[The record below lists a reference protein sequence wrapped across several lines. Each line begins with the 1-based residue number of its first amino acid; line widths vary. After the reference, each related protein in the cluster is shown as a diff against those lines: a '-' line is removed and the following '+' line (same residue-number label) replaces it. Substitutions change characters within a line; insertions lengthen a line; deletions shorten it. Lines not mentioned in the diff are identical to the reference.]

1 MKKTKTKRFNFLL
14 SIVALLLICC
24 VAFVGCSNDADT
36 SGSFTPQQPPQQN
49 QMDYLGGGGTGV
61 VPTEV
66 SYSTNENSV
75 VDASTIDLSSYK
87 NDIADSLEG
96 IETLTLNSDG
106 SVEITSAGSYIL
118 TGEYSGGITIS
129 SNVAKDETIH
139 LYLNNATISSATSSG
154 VVKSD
159 NKINLII
166 TVLDGTTNSISTT
179 AEGENALQVKG
190 TLVINGSGTLSINGS
205 STDSSAIKVSKT
217 CTIVDATVNLS
228 STKHGISA
236 ETIQC
241 EDATII
247 VSSAT
252 KDGLHS
258 ECDFDNKKGN
268 TYDFTLET
276 GYVYLKNAK
285 YTCTVNGDG
294 IQADTFVYIEGG
306 ETNITTEGEFV
317 QYSDSNKTTY
327 DLEDD
332 DFRYIKN
339 GSSYQKVAD
348 DYKGSLSSRYALTQS
363 SKGIKVGEIEYD
375 TDGDDIDDAVVES
388 DGYTIYLN
396 GGTYVINSTDDAIHT
411 NSGNT
416 FIKDGNFTIN
426 TNDDAIMSDLLT
438 EIDGGTINIQS
449 SYEGIEGAYV
459 KITNG
464 TITIFS
470 SDDGI
475 NSASDDT
482 SITEYIIITGGTI
495 TVDANGDGLDSNGS
509 ILISG
514 GTITVC
520 GPTSNADGALDAEN
534 GIIVNGGTLVAYS
547 SLGMV
552 ETPSQNSSQYVVSYG
567 QTSNIASNSTV
578 IIKDSNGNEVVSFT
592 TTKISG
598 SIIVSCPEF
607 KNGETYTLYIGSN
620 LISTF
625 TISNQ
630 ITTLGASNNFS
641 GGGMGGNMGGGG
653 MPPQQNGTSPAKPT
667 NKM

>member
-36 SGSFTPQQPPQQN
+36 SGSFTPQQPPQRN